1 MITVQLTKQEWDAV
15 INCMGYA
22 PGNMCVPLWNKIGP
36 QIQMQHEVSDPRK
49 TPTTNSVEM
58 PISLGENSIKHN
70 G

>member
-22 PGNMCVPLWNKIGP
+22 PGNMCVPLWNKMTV
-36 QIQMQHEVSDPRK
+36 QIQQQDEKMQE
-49 TPTTNSVEM
+49 TPVAQGEISV
-58 PISLGENSIKHN
+58 KHN